1 MCTLV
6 ILRRPGHD
14 WPLILAANRDEM
26 IDRPW
31 QPPAR
36 HWPDRPQVLA
46 GRDELAGGTWLGLN
60 DDGVVAAVL
69 NRRGSLGPEDGKRSR
84 GELVL
89 EALDHAEAEAAAA
102 ALLHLDPRAYRS
114 FNLVIADAEN
124 CYWLRNRGAEA
135 PGRIEIDAPLAGLS
149 MLTAGDL
156 DDPTSPRIRT
166 YLPRLR
172 SAEQPAPDPEDLE
185 NGGDWTAWQAIMASR
200 DYAAEDG
207 HFAAMSLVTDT
218 GFGTVSSSLIAL
230 PSPAARFGP
239 AAARALWLFAPGRP
253 DIARYQRVNLDV

>member
-46 GRDELAGGTWLGLN
+46 GLDELAGGTWLGLN

-69 NRRGSLGPEDGKRSR
+69 NRRGSLGPEDGMRSR

-89 EALDHAEAEAAAA
+89 EALDHAEAEAAAG
-102 ALLHLDPRAYRS
+102 ALMHLDPRADRS

-124 CYWLRNRGAEA
+124 CYWLRNRGVEG
-135 PGRIEIDAPLAGLS
+135 PGRIEVDAPLAGLS

-156 DDPTSPRIRT
+156 DDRTSPRIRT

-172 SAEQPAPDPEDLE
+172 EAEAPAPDPEDLE
-185 NGGDWTAWQAIMASR
+185 NGGNWTAWQAIMASR
-200 DYAAEDG
+200 EFEAEEG
-207 HFAAMSLVTDT
+207 PFAAMSLATDM

-230 PSPAARFGP
+230 PAPAASFARDS
-239 AAARALWLFAPGRP
+239 ARALWLFAPGRP
-253 DIARYQRVNLDV
+253 DIAEYQRINLET